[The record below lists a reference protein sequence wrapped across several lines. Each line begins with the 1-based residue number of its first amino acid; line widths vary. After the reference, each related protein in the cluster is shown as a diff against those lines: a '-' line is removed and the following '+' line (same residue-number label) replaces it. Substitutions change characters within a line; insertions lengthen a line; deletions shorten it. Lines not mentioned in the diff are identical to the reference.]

1 MFKPG
6 SGEPSSGVVRLW
18 IDPLP
23 ITANST
29 AWWHYWVM
37 PFMRVPRL
45 KRASS
50 RKGRQATAPASAST
64 GWWLLVVVFIEAAV
78 ALSIR
83 LPLAFGLPPWLSLDG
98 STGFPALLALLIVPL
113 VVLAAWRL
121 MRQQQRERS
130 QAFRTSRLMDT
141 VLHTS
146 QDWLW
151 ATGPDG
157 RFTFCSPAC
166 KDITGYEPSELLGRN
181 ITRIIDPG
189 DLADARLDWKARE
202 SGDSSWSRVV
212 TVCRHRD
219 GSRVL
224 VDVAG
229 RPMRDREGRD
239 RGFEGT
245 CRVLN
250 PETARMRAEVTA
262 RIQEL
267 LTDGSVITA
276 FQPILCLE
284 TRKVV
289 GVESLTRFSGY
300 QELSPEVRFIE
311 AASVGLDVELE
322 ILALRTALTTGASL
336 PPGLY
341 VAANLSPRACLDPRL
356 AAAIV
361 ESAIPPRR
369 IVLEVTERH
378 EVGNYGPLAD
388 ALAPLRRA
396 GLRIAVDDAGAGF
409 ASMRHILQL
418 KPDLIKLDREIIA
431 GIDTDPAQRALG
443 AAMVGFSSEIGAALV
458 AEGIETEAEL
468 AAVTELGMTAAQGY
482 LIGRP
487 SLSPEDWASW
497 G

>member
-1 MFKPG
+1 
-6 SGEPSSGVVRLW
+6 
-18 IDPLP
+18 
-23 ITANST
+23 
-29 AWWHYWVM
+29 M

-45 KRASS
+45 ERASS
-50 RKGRQATAPASAST
+50 RKRRQANRLASAST
-64 GWWLLVVVFIEAAV
+64 GWWLLVVIFIEAAV

-83 LPLAFGLPPWLSLDG
+83 LPLAFALPLWGGIDEK
-98 STGFPALLALLIVPL
+98 TGFPALLALLMVPL

-121 MRQQQRERS
+121 MRQQQRERN

-146 QDWLW
+146 LDWLW

-157 RFTFCSPAC
+157 RFTFSSAAC
-166 KDITGYEPSELLGRN
+166 KDITGYEPFELLGKH
-181 ITRIIDPG
+181 ITRVIDPG
-189 DLADARLDWKARE
+189 DLADARLEWKARE

-219 GSRVL
+219 GRRVL
-224 VDVAG
+224 IDVAG
-229 RPMRDREGRD
+229 RPMRDRDGRD
-239 RGFEGT
+239 YGFEGT

-250 PETARMRAEVTA
+250 PEAARSRAEVTG

-267 LTDGSVITA
+267 LTDSSLITA
-276 FQPILCLE
+276 FQPIRCLK
-284 TRKVV
+284 TGSVI
-289 GVESLTRFSGY
+289 GAESLTRFSGS
-300 QELSPEVRFIE
+300 QELSPEARFME
-311 AASVGLDVELE
+311 AASIGLDIELE
-322 ILALRTALTTGASL
+322 ILALRTALTTAAGL
-336 PPGLY
+336 PPELY

-356 AAAIV
+356 AAAIA

-378 EVGNYGPLAD
+378 EVGNYEPLAQ

-418 KPDLIKLDREIIA
+418 KPDLIKLDRGIIA

-468 AAVTELGMTAAQGY
+468 AAVTKLGMTAAQGY
-482 LIGRP
+482 LLGRP
-487 SLSPEDWASW
+487 SLRPEDWRTW

>member
-1 MFKPG
+1 
-6 SGEPSSGVVRLW
+6 
-18 IDPLP
+18 
-23 ITANST
+23 
-29 AWWHYWVM
+29 M

-50 RKGRQATAPASAST
+50 REGRQANRLASAST

-83 LPLAFGLPPWLSLDG
+83 LPLAFGLPPWGGIDEK
-98 STGFPALLALLIVPL
+98 TGFPALLALLIVPL

-146 QDWLW
+146 MDWLW

-166 KDITGYEPSELLGRN
+166 KDITGYEPSELLGRH
-181 ITRIIDPG
+181 ITRVIDPG
-189 DLADARLDWKARE
+189 DLADARVDWKARE
-202 SGDSSWSRVV
+202 SGDSSWSRVI

-224 VDVAG
+224 IDVAG
-229 RPMRDREGRD
+229 RPIRDREGRD
-239 RGFEGT
+239 CGFEGT

-250 PETARMRAEVTA
+250 SEATRSRAEVTV
-262 RIQEL
+262 RIQAL
-267 LTDGSVITA
+267 LNDGSLITA
-276 FQPILCLE
+276 FQPIRCLE
-284 TRKVV
+284 TGNVV
-289 GVESLTRFSGY
+289 GVESLTRFSGS
-300 QELSPEVRFIE
+300 QELSPEVRFME
-311 AASVGLDVELE
+311 AASVGLDIELE
-322 ILALRTALTTGASL
+322 ILALRTALTTAAGL
-336 PPGLY
+336 PPELY
-341 VAANLSPRACLDPRL
+341 IAANLSPRACLDPRL
-356 AAAIV
+356 AAAIE

-378 EVGNYGPLAD
+378 EVANYEPLAE

-468 AAVTELGMTAAQGY
+468 AAVTKLGMTAAQGY
-482 LIGRP
+482 LLGRP
-487 SLSPEDWASW
+487 SLRPEDWARW
-497 G
+497 E

>member
-1 MFKPG
+1 
-6 SGEPSSGVVRLW
+6 
-18 IDPLP
+18 
-23 ITANST
+23 
-29 AWWHYWVM
+29 M

-50 RKGRQATAPASAST
+50 REGRQANRLASVST
-64 GWWLLVVVFIEAAV
+64 GWLLLVVVFIEAAV

-83 LPLAFGLPPWLSLDG
+83 LPLAFGFPLWGGIDEM
-98 STGFPALLALLIVPL
+98 TGFPALLALLIVPL
-113 VVLAAWRL
+113 MVLAAWRL

-146 QDWLW
+146 LDWLW

-166 KDITGYEPSELLGRN
+166 KDITGYEPSELLGRH

-189 DLADARLDWKARE
+189 DLADARVDWKARE

-224 VDVAG
+224 IDVAG
-229 RPMRDREGRD
+229 RPIRDREGRD
-239 RGFEGT
+239 CGFEGT

-250 PETARMRAEVTA
+250 PETARSRAEVTV
-262 RIQEL
+262 RIQAL
-267 LTDGSVITA
+267 LNDGSLITA
-276 FQPILCLE
+276 FQPIRCLE
-284 TRKVV
+284 TGNVV
-289 GVESLTRFSGY
+289 GVESLTRFSG
-300 QELSPEVRFIE
+300 QELSPEVRFME
-311 AASVGLDVELE
+311 AASVGLDIELE
-322 ILALRTALTTGASL
+322 ILALRTALTTAAGL
-336 PPGLY
+336 PPELY
-341 VAANLSPRACLDPRL
+341 IAANLSPRACLDPRL

-361 ESAIPPRR
+361 ESTIPPRR
-369 IVLEVTERH
+369 VVLEVTERH
-378 EVGNYGPLAD
+378 EVANYEPLAE

-431 GIDTDPAQRALG
+431 GIDTDPGQRALG

-468 AAVTELGMTAAQGY
+468 AAVTKLGMTAAQGY
-482 LIGRP
+482 LLGRP
-487 SLSPEDWASW
+487 SLRPEDWAGW

>member
-1 MFKPG
+1 MVRA
-6 SGEPSSGVVRLW
+6 SGEGQAKRVWNRL
-18 IDPLP
+18 
-23 ITANST
+23 T
-29 AWWHYWVM
+29 
-37 PFMRVPRL
+37 
-45 KRASS
+45 
-50 RKGRQATAPASAST
+50 SAST
-64 GWWLLVVVFIEAAV
+64 GWWLMVVVLIEAAV

-83 LPLAFGLPPWLSLDG
+83 LPLAFGHPPWGGIDESDG
-98 STGFPALLALLIVPL
+98 FAGFLALLVVPL

-121 MRQQQRERS
+121 MRQQQRERR

-141 VLHTS
+141 VLHAS
-146 QDWLW
+146 PDWLW

-157 RFTFCSPAC
+157 RFTFSSPSS
-166 KDITGYEPSELLGRN
+166 KDVCGYEPSELLGRH
-181 ITRIIDPG
+181 ITYVIDPG
-189 DLADARLDWKARE
+189 DLADAREDWKTRE

-245 CRVLN
+245 CRVLDA
-250 PETARMRAEVTA
+250 ETARSRVEVTA
-262 RIQEL
+262 RIRTL
-267 LTDGSVITA
+267 LTDGSLTTA
-276 FQPILCLE
+276 FQPIQLLE
-284 TRKVV
+284 TGRVI
-289 GVESLTRFSGY
+289 GAEALTRFSGSAGG
-300 QELSPEVRFIE
+300 SPEVRFME
-311 AASVGLDVELE
+311 AASIGLDIELE
-322 ILALRTALTTGASL
+322 ILALRTALATAAGL
-336 PPGLY
+336 PPELY
-341 VAANLSPRACLDPRL
+341 MAANLSPRACLDPRL
-356 AAAIV
+356 AAAIE
-361 ESAIPPRR
+361 ESAIPARR

-378 EVGNYGPLAD
+378 EVANYEPLAE

-431 GIDTDPAQRALG
+431 GIDTDPGQRALG
-443 AAMVGFSSEIGAALV
+443 AAMVGFSSEIGATLV

-468 AAVTELGMTAAQGY
+468 AAVTKLGMTAAQGY
-482 LIGRP
+482 LLGRP
-487 SLSPEDWASW
+487 SLRPEDWAQW

>member
-1 MFKPG
+1 M
-6 SGEPSSGVVRLW
+6 
-18 IDPLP
+18 
-23 ITANST
+23 
-29 AWWHYWVM
+29 
-37 PFMRVPRL
+37 
-45 KRASS
+45 
-50 RKGRQATAPASAST
+50 
-64 GWWLLVVVFIEAAV
+64 LLVVVFIEAAV

-83 LPLAFGLPPWLSLDG
+83 LPLAFGFPLWGGIDEM
-98 STGFPALLALLIVPL
+98 TGFPALLALLIVPL
-113 VVLAAWRL
+113 MVLAAWRL

-146 QDWLW
+146 LDWLW

-166 KDITGYEPSELLGRN
+166 KDITGYEPSELLGRH

-189 DLADARLDWKARE
+189 DLADARVDWKARE

-224 VDVAG
+224 IDVAG
-229 RPMRDREGRD
+229 RPIRDREGRD
-239 RGFEGT
+239 CGFEGT

-250 PETARMRAEVTA
+250 PETARSRAEVTV
-262 RIQEL
+262 RIQAL
-267 LTDGSVITA
+267 LNDGSLITA
-276 FQPILCLE
+276 FQPIRCLE
-284 TRKVV
+284 TGNVV
-289 GVESLTRFSGY
+289 GVESLTRFSG
-300 QELSPEVRFIE
+300 QELSPEVRFME
-311 AASVGLDVELE
+311 AASVGLDIELE
-322 ILALRTALTTGASL
+322 ILALRTALTTAAGL
-336 PPGLY
+336 PPELY
-341 VAANLSPRACLDPRL
+341 IAANLSPRACLDPRL

-361 ESAIPPRR
+361 ESTIPPRR
-369 IVLEVTERH
+369 VVLEVTERH
-378 EVGNYGPLAD
+378 EVANYEPLAE

-431 GIDTDPAQRALG
+431 GIDTDPGQRALG

-468 AAVTELGMTAAQGY
+468 AAVTKLGMTAAQGY
-482 LIGRP
+482 LLGRP
-487 SLSPEDWASW
+487 SLRPEDWAGW